1 MTEQTSTF
9 AQPIKRIPLDIV
21 VTATRERTGGM
32 LVAVMGADLD
42 ALETENK
49 RLNGRLIICRTAL
62 TLIAHD
68 EGGFD
73 RSRDQARKAL
83 IQ

>member
-1 MTEQTSTF
+1 MR
-9 AQPIKRIPLDIV
+9 RIPLNIV
-21 VTATRERTGGM
+21 VTETGATTEGVLAAAM
-32 LVAVMGADLD
+32 VSDLD
-42 ALETENK
+42 ALEAENK
-49 RLNGRLIICRTAL
+49 RLSDRLVTTRTAL

-83 IQ
+83 EA